1 MLDLIGVSWPNVDED
16 AYREMADA
24 LREFAEDLEDDGQ
37 LANNHVQRLISSG
50 HGEALDAL
58 NGHWGQVKDKHIK
71 DIASAARTI
80 AGALD
85 TAATAIEV
93 MKGAAIVQLGYLAA
107 EAGISLSLIPVTGGL
122 SALVGAGAM
131 RATQEVVRRLIKEAA
146 DEAVGYIV
154 SAMTEPAVAALEN
167 LAADLVVQLG
177 ATAMGLQ
184 DGVDLDQAKQAGTD
198 GFKEGVQGSKDAMHL
213 ASTRGGGGGGGGGSG
228 AGSSPG
234 SGPGFHI
241 EHSEHDFASTQLNG
255 VSVSIH
261 GRTAGKL
268 TKAKTAHGRTRGRDS
283 IAEVIDPLADKA
295 MDALEKAAKTMG
307 DHVGQTLPQA
317 VRQISKDHKN
327 NDDDIRARLAKERK
341 NDNGAGAGGG
351 PGGPGGST
359 PGRSRPSGHEKP
371 ESLRGAKND
380 PRRNGI
386 PLNGKTCKNDPVD
399 VATGEM
405 TLPQTDLALPG
416 TLPLVLSRTHLSEY
430 RYGQWFGASWAST
443 LDERI
448 EPDPIGTGGI
458 WARQDGSLLVYPGLP
473 LPGRDPVLPME
484 GPRLALVHDGQDEDV
499 TTYTVTD
506 PHTGLT
512 RYFSGSPYRASTA
525 YWLTAI
531 EDRNGNRI
539 SFARRSDGSP
549 TTVSHDGGY
558 TVQVTTEAERVR
570 ALHLRTPD
578 GPVEVMTYGYD
589 ARGRLSDVVNSSG
602 LPLRFT
608 YDEPGRVTSW
618 TDRNDYTFTYVYD
631 HAGRVVRTVGPDGF
645 LSSSFAYDTENRI
658 TRYTDS
664 TGATTTL
671 HLNELLQVVRETD
684 PLGHSTLRTWDR
696 HDRMLSHTDALGQ
709 QTRYSWDEHG
719 DLAAVDLPDG
729 STVTVRH
736 NGLHQPTAITRSDGS
751 TWQHHYDDRG
761 NLTEIH
767 APDGAVTRSAYD
779 ASGARRTTTDTAGAV
794 HRVTNSPAGLPV
806 AVTDP
811 LGNTTEVVR
820 DPFGRPSALTDATGA
835 VCRLSWT
842 VEGTLARR
850 EDHDGATQLWE
861 YDGEG
866 NCLRHTH
873 ATGSV
878 TSYEYGPFGQL
889 VARTTPDG
897 VRHEFAYDTELR
909 RTRVTDGRGLS
920 WTYAYDRAG
929 RLLSETDFDGRT
941 LSYGHDPLG
950 QLVSRTNPLG
960 QTLTVDRDA
969 LGRIVAKSAP
979 EGTTRYGYNAL
990 GRLVRI
996 VSPTSE
1002 LTVEHD
1008 VLGRVVEEVTDG
1020 RAVRFSYDEAGR
1032 RAGRT
1037 TPSGASTHGTYDLA
1051 GNRTALDIAGH
1062 TVAFTHD
1069 RLGRERTRVF
1079 GEAAAMPVS
1088 ITSAWDSAGRLTEQT
1103 VAAPDRKLSARAYR
1117 YRADHHLTRIED
1129 RLSGAVTTFELDVV
1143 GRPLAVTADD
1153 WREEY
1158 AYDAAGNQ
1166 TAGSWPDRAPHSG
1179 SRGGRAYDG
1188 TRLRTAG
1195 AVSYTYDA
1203 AGRVTERRKKRLS
1216 RKPDIWRY
1224 TWDSE
1229 DRLIACTT
1237 PDGTLW
1243 TYAYDPL
1250 GRRIAKERR
1259 TADGGIAE
1267 RTVFAWDGS
1276 RLAEQSDTAAGVTL
1290 TWEYD
1295 GHRPIA
1301 QYERKTLSQDEFD
1314 SRFFAIVSDLVGTP
1328 TELVDE
1334 TGKVAWSARSTSWGI
1349 TAWKPGGS
1357 AYTPLRFPGQYE
1369 DPETGLRDNFF
1380 RHYDPEAGRYVT
1392 PDPLGIA
1399 PAPNPLT
1406 YVHNPYTFCDPLGLT
1421 PCPQFKGLGW
1431 LTEKMLARPSF
1442 RYQRTVTHQD
1452 YEQQWIL
1459 PDGRE
1464 VHADGGPA
1472 NGWITEAKWTG
1483 GDNMGEWEKSPYN
1496 PEHKFYRESKI
1507 TDQAE
1512 KLLALNEGLDGK
1524 GVRYMVSNEWGAAH
1538 VNEVLARV
1546 FPEAVASGKLKAYHV
1561 PGNGMSGMSAWL

>member
-1 MLDLIGVSWPNVDED
+1 M
-16 AYREMADA
+16 
-24 LREFAEDLEDDGQ
+24 
-37 LANNHVQRLISSG
+37 
-50 HGEALDAL
+50 
-58 NGHWGQVKDKHIK
+58 
-71 DIASAARTI
+71 
-80 AGALD
+80 
-85 TAATAIEV
+85 
-93 MKGAAIVQLGYLAA
+93 
-107 EAGISLSLIPVTGGL
+107 
-122 SALVGAGAM
+122 
-131 RATQEVVRRLIKEAA
+131 
-146 DEAVGYIV
+146 
-154 SAMTEPAVAALEN
+154 
-167 LAADLVVQLG
+167 
-177 ATAMGLQ
+177 
-184 DGVDLDQAKQAGTD
+184 
-198 GFKEGVQGSKDAMHL
+198 
-213 ASTRGGGGGGGGGSG
+213 
-228 AGSSPG
+228 
-234 SGPGFHI
+234 
-241 EHSEHDFASTQLNG
+241 
-255 VSVSIH
+255 
-261 GRTAGKL
+261 
-268 TKAKTAHGRTRGRDS
+268 
-283 IAEVIDPLADKA
+283 
-295 MDALEKAAKTMG
+295 
-307 DHVGQTLPQA
+307 
-317 VRQISKDHKN
+317 
-327 NDDDIRARLAKERK
+327 
-341 NDNGAGAGGG
+341 
-351 PGGPGGST
+351 
-359 PGRSRPSGHEKP
+359 
-371 ESLRGAKND
+371 
-380 PRRNGI
+380 
-386 PLNGKTCKNDPVD
+386 
-399 VATGEM
+399 
-405 TLPQTDLALPG
+405 
-416 TLPLVLSRTHLSEY
+416 
-430 RYGQWFGASWAST
+430 
-443 LDERI
+443 
-448 EPDPIGTGGI
+448 
-458 WARQDGSLLVYPGLP
+458 
-473 LPGRDPVLPME
+473 
-484 GPRLALVHDGQDEDV
+484 
-499 TTYTVTD
+499 
-506 PHTGLT
+506 
-512 RYFSGSPYRASTA
+512 
-525 YWLTAI
+525 
-531 EDRNGNRI
+531 
-539 SFARRSDGSP
+539 
-549 TTVSHDGGY
+549 
-558 TVQVTTEAERVR
+558 
-570 ALHLRTPD
+570 
-578 GPVEVMTYGYD
+578 
-589 ARGRLSDVVNSSG
+589 
-602 LPLRFT
+602 
-608 YDEPGRVTSW
+608 
-618 TDRNDYTFTYVYD
+618 
-631 HAGRVVRTVGPDGF
+631 
-645 LSSSFAYDTENRI
+645 
-658 TRYTDS
+658 
-664 TGATTTL
+664 
-671 HLNELLQVVRETD
+671 VRETD

-709 QTRYSWDEHG
+709 RTRYSWDEHG

-736 NGLHQPTAITRSDGS
+736 NELHQPTAITRSDGS
-751 TWQHHYDDRG
+751 TWQHRYDDRG

-767 APDGAVTRSAYD
+767 APDGAVTRAAYD

-835 VCRLSWT
+835 VCRLTWT

-878 TSYEYGPFGQL
+878 TSYEYGPFGRL

-929 RLLSETDFDGRT
+929 RLLSETDFDGRR
-941 LSYGHDPLG
+941 LAYGHDPLG
-950 QLVSRTNPLG
+950 QLVSRTNALG

-979 EGTTRYGYNAL
+979 EGTTHYGYNAL

-996 VSPTSE
+996 ASPTSE

-1069 RLGRERTRVF
+1069 RLGRERTRIF
-1079 GEAAAMPVS
+1079 GEATAMPVS
-1088 ITSAWDSAGRLTEQT
+1088 VTSAWDSAGRLTEQT
-1103 VAAPDRKLSARAYR
+1103 VAAPDRTLSARAYR

-1143 GRPLAVTADD
+1143 GRPLAVTAGAADD

-1188 TRLRTAG
+1188 TRIRTAG

-1250 GRRIAKERR
+1250 GRRTAKERR

-1276 RLAEQSDTAAGVTL
+1276 RLAEQEQEQEQSDTAAGVTL

-1301 QYERKTLSQDEFD
+1301 QYELKTLSQDEFD

-1380 RHYDPEAGRYVT
+1380 RHYDPETGRYVT

-1406 YVHNPYTFCDPLGLT
+1406 YVHNPYTFCGERGPGPSVPGSGRQWKTQGLSRTGQWHEWNERMAVMVEVVVELLEGIRNRVPLTGESVAAEFAA
-1421 PCPQFKGLGW
+1421 QGW
-1431 LTEKMLARPSF
+1431 QAGGRPKNGFETSWDKDGVGGWVHPYNGGVRVEFTVWIRDADEDTGYFEDLDAVYEEGEQALAAVLPGIESSALAAHLTEAEGTEEGADEDADEFIAYRKWTL
-1442 RYQRTVTHQD
+1442 
-1452 YEQQWIL
+1452 
-1459 PDGRE
+1459 DGRKLVAGVIQE
-1464 VHADGGPA
+1464 D
-1472 NGWITEAKWTG
+1472 
-1483 GDNMGEWEKSPYN
+1483 
-1496 PEHKFYRESKI
+1496 
-1507 TDQAE
+1507 TD
-1512 KLLALNEGLDGK
+1512 LPVRVIVALE
-1524 GVRYMVSNEWGAAH
+1524 
-1538 VNEVLARV
+1538 
-1546 FPEAVASGKLKAYHV
+1546 
-1561 PGNGMSGMSAWL
+1561 